1 MIRVILSL
9 FFVAALPTESQAQD
23 TNREIERIYYIN
35 ESVEIC
41 QPPTELVHLPGV
53 RGEPYFLKY
62 SNRDLSETYLTIV
75 IWGKDIPILEIDT
88 RAEKNQMEMLSL
100 VKNNRDNISVK
111 NSLEHITRA
120 CSTNDN
126 LVVPIIKAAKNYCK
140 F

>member
-1 MIRVILSL
+1 MIRAILSL

-62 SNRDLSETYLTIV
+62 SSRDLSETYLTIV
-75 IWGKDIPILEIDT
+75 IWGKDIPSLEINPGSYFT
-88 RAEKNQMEMLSL
+88 S
-100 VKNNRDNISVK
+100 DNMCM
-111 NSLEHITRA
+111 A
-120 CSTNDN
+120 G
-126 LVVPIIKAAKNYCK
+126 VVSYYNGQKQVVIRKPSQLIKK
-140 F
+140 